1 MVKVMRNPFKKSIEN
16 ESPIWTVVI
25 HTVLLLV
32 ALICLFPLLNIV
44 AKMFSTYGKTV
55 AFLPVGFTWYNIK
68 QVLGTMSF
76 YRAFGMSVFVTG
88 VGTLLSV
95 SFMFMAAYPLSK
107 KDIPFRKGIMMFFMI
122 VMLFSGG
129 MVPSFFVMKS
139 LNLINT
145 PFVLILPTLVQVYN
159 LILLKS
165 NLEGIP
171 AEIEESARIDGAG
184 NIVVLV
190 RILLPICVPSIASVA
205 LFTAVTYWN
214 NYFTSLI
221 YLINAEEYYPL
232 AMYILNRINTSADVL
247 GDQKLYMQKD
257 YIDAAMIV
265 LSMLPIVCVYPFVL
279 KFFVGGLTV
288 GSVKG

>member
-1 MVKVMRNPFKKSIEN
+1 MATKNPFKKTIEN
-16 ESPIWTVVI
+16 EAPIWNIFV
-25 HTVLLLV
+25 HV
-32 ALICLFPLLNIV
+32 ALAIIALTCLFPILNVV
-44 AKMFSTYGKTV
+44 AKMFSTYGKAVT
-55 AFLPVGFTWYNIK
+55 FLPIGLTWYNIG
-68 QVLGTMSF
+68 QVLGMSSF
-76 YRAFGMSVFVTG
+76 YRAFGMSVLVTV
-88 VGTLLSV
+88 VGTTLSV

-107 KDIPFRKGIMMFFMI
+107 KDLPFRKGFMMFFMI

-129 MVPSFFVMKS
+129 MVPSFFVMKT
-139 LNLINT
+139 LNLLNM
-145 PFVLILPTLVQVYN
+145 PAALILPTLVQVYN
-159 LILLKS
+159 LILLKN

-184 NIVVLV
+184 NVVILV
-190 RILLPICVPSIASVA
+190 QILLPICVPSIASVT

-221 YLINAEEYYPL
+221 YLINAEQYYPL
-232 AMYILNRINTSADVL
+232 AMYILNRINTVPDVF
-247 GDQKLYMQKD
+247 GDQKLLMQKE

-265 LSMLPIVCVYPFVL
+265 LSMLPIVCIYPFVL